1 MPEHMTQITF
11 HSELSHNGITLKPEP
26 VVYREEAQ
34 SLIEL
39 ALLVPLF
46 MLLVLGSTEI
56 ARFAWASVL
65 TSNAARAGAQY
76 GAQNPITAIDIP
88 GIKAHAASDSVN
100 LTGLTTT
107 PTLTCACSNGNAITN
122 CISGAVSSC
131 GAPATILDYVQVNT
145 TSTVT
150 PLMHYPGLPTSFTA
164 TGKSIMV
171 VEQ

>member
-1 MPEHMTQITF
+1 MPEHTTQITF
-11 HSELSHNGITLKPEP
+11 HSELSHNGITRKPKP
-26 VVYREEAQ
+26 VAYREEAQ

-39 ALLVPLF
+39 AVGASVHA
-46 MLLVLGSTEI
+46 LVLGSTEI

-122 CISGAVSSC
+122 CISGAVSLYAERQ
-131 GAPATILDYVQVNT
+131 APS
-145 TSTVT
+145 ST
-150 PLMHYPGLPTSFTA
+150 MFR
-164 TGKSIMV
+164 
-171 VEQ
+171 